1 MKKERRKPIMM
12 LEKRKIEVVPY
23 NPKWKDEF
31 QKQ

>member
-1 MKKERRKPIMM
+1 MM